1 MHLNRLDLNLLVALD
16 ALLTEQNVTRAAERM
31 HVSQPAMSGSLQR
44 LRVHLNDPL
53 LESAGNHRL
62 KLTPRARRLVG
73 PVKDLLTQI
82 ESTLSGQP
90 DFDPSTAEQEIHL
103 AMSSY
108 CAHVLGSRLI
118 ADIRQHAPKMKCRI
132 HEISEHS
139 ISGVSNGDFDFCI
152 TLAERSYLDP
162 ASQHMQLRAETVFTD
177 RFVIAAAAQN
187 TDVAQS
193 LSLEKYRRLP
203 LVEVRVYGHC
213 LSVPE
218 RAIACYD
225 KPANTVAV
233 VPSFHL
239 ALAAVSGTSMVAIV
253 PALLA
258 EALAKALD
266 IKWYEPDFRLPECCE
281 ALIWHERNA
290 ANCAHVWMRQR
301 VKWVAASLARG
312 ERANKRD
319 GARPSVIS

>member
-62 KLTPRARRLVG
+62 KLTPRGRCLAG

-90 DFDPSTAEQEIHL
+90 DFDPSTAEREIHL

-118 ADIRQHAPKMKCRI
+118 ADIQQHAPKMKCRI
-132 HEISEHS
+132 HELAENS

-152 TLAERSYLDP
+152 TLAERSHLDP
-162 ASQHMQLRAETVFTD
+162 ASQHMQLRAEAVFTD
-177 RFVIAAAAQN
+177 RFVVVAAAQN
-187 TDVAQS
+187 TEVAKS
-193 LSLEKYRRLP
+193 LSLEKYRQLP
-203 LVEVRVYGHC
+203 LVEVRVYGQF

-218 RAIACYD
+218 RVIACYD

-239 ALAAVSGTSMVAIV
+239 ALAAVSGSSLVAIV

-258 EALAKALD
+258 EALGKALD
-266 IKWYEPDFRLPECCE
+266 IKWYAMTRTAPICGSD
-281 ALIWHERNA
+281 
-290 ANCAHVWMRQR
+290 
-301 VKWVAASLARG
+301 SG
-312 ERANKRD
+312 
-319 GARPSVIS
+319 